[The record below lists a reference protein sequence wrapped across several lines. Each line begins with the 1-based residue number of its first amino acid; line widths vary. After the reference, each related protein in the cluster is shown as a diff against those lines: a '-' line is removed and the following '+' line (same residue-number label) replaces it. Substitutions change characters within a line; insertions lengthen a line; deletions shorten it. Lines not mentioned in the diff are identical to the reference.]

1 MLRDLIEYIALQ
13 LVDDVD
19 AVSVSERVR
28 GDRTVIT
35 LHVHESDMGRVI
47 GREGRIANA
56 MRTLLRSA
64 GASSDR
70 HVVLEVR

>member
-28 GDRTVIT
+28 DDRTVIT

>member
-13 LVDDVD
+13 LVEDVD
-19 AVSVSERVR
+19 AVSVSERER
-28 GDRTVIT
+28 GDRTVII

-70 HVVLEVR
+70 YVVLEVR